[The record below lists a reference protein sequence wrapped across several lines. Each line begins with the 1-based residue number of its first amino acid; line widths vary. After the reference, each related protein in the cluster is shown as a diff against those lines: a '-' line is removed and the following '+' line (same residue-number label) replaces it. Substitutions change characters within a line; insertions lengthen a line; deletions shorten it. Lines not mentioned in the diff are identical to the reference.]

1 VVLSNVASVAI
12 VCGGGIVSGKEIMA
26 LELAKGLR
34 DKGCEVEVVTSYW
47 GNGEF
52 GRRSRAAGLPT
63 HIMRLGFISATPTF
77 ESVRMTAHQMMF
89 WPGLLANYHRFIKS
103 VGPKKI
109 IHTNWHHA
117 MLLYPFLNRERD
129 IYWVHEVLPDKPQY
143 RNVFQLL
150 ARRVRC
156 FVAVSNAVNESLCKL
171 GIDQRMIKVIH
182 NGIEDPVS
190 DPARLARTGKDS
202 VVGIVGQIGGWK
214 GHEDLLNAF
223 QVVLRTQPTAQLH
236 VFGRA
241 ASEYEAFLRARATD
255 LGIQSSIKWN
265 GFIANQAE
273 IYGNLAVLVV
283 PSRSPDPL
291 PTSAIEACFFEVPVV
306 ASRIGGLPEIIAD
319 GETGLLFESGDVDQL
334 ARHLTLLLGDPEL
347 RNKMGRKARERA
359 ISFFGH
365 DRFVREFCEIL
376 DLTTANV
383 AATSS
388 IE

>member
-1 VVLSNVASVAI
+1 
-12 VCGGGIVSGKEIMA
+12 MA

-47 GNGEF
+47 GDGEF
-52 GRRSRAAGLPT
+52 GRRSRAAGFPT
-63 HIMRLGFISATPTF
+63 HIMRLGFISATMTF
-77 ESVRMTAHQMMF
+77 ESLRMTAHQMIF
-89 WPGLLANYHRFIKS
+89 WPGLLAKYYRFLKS

-117 MLLYPFLNRERD
+117 FLLSPFLNRERD

-156 FVAVSNAVNESLCKL
+156 FVAVSKAVNESLCKL
-171 GIDQRMIKVIH
+171 GIDRRMIKVIH

-190 DPARLARTGKDS
+190 DPAQLVRTEKES
-202 VVGIVGQIGGWK
+202 VVGIVGQIGAWK

-223 QVVLRTQPTAQLH
+223 QVVLRTKPTAQLH

-241 ASEYEAFLRARATD
+241 ASEYEAFLRAHAAD
-255 LGIQSSIKWN
+255 LGIQRSIKWN

-273 IYGNLAVLVV
+273 IYANLAVLVV

-291 PTSAIEACFFEVPVV
+291 PTSAIEAGFFEVPVV

-319 GETGLLFESGDVDQL
+319 GETGLLFESGNIDQL
-334 ARHLTLLLGDPEL
+334 ARHLTLLLTDCEL
-347 RNKMGRKARERA
+347 RNKMGRKAREHT
-359 ISFFGH
+359 ISLFKR
-365 DRFVREFCEIL
+365 DRFVREFCDVL
-376 DLTTANV
+376 
-383 AATSS
+383 S
-388 IE
+388 

>member
-1 VVLSNVASVAI
+1 MLKVAI
-12 VCGGGIVSGKEIMA
+12 LCGAGIVSGKEIMA

-47 GNGEF
+47 GDGEF
-52 GRRSRAAGLPT
+52 GRRSRAAGFPT
-63 HIMRLGFISATPTF
+63 HIMRLGFISATMTF
-77 ESVRMTAHQMMF
+77 ESLRMTAHQMIF
-89 WPGLLANYHRFIKS
+89 WPGLLAKYYRFLKS

-117 MLLYPFLNRERD
+117 LLLSPFLNRERD

-156 FVAVSNAVNESLCKL
+156 FVAVSKAVNESLCKL

-190 DPARLARTGKDS
+190 DPAQLVRTEKES
-202 VVGIVGQIGGWK
+202 VVGIVGQIGAWK

-223 QVVLRTQPTAQLH
+223 QVVLRTKPTAQLH

-241 ASEYEAFLRARATD
+241 ASEYEAFLRAHATD
-255 LGIQSSIKWN
+255 LGIQRSIKWN

-273 IYGNLAVLVV
+273 IYANLAVLVV

-291 PTSAIEACFFEVPVV
+291 PTSAIEAGFFEVPVV

-319 GETGLLFESGDVDQL
+319 GETGLLFESGNIDQL
-334 ARHLTLLLGDPEL
+334 ARHLTLLLTDCEL
-347 RNKMGRKARERA
+347 RNKMGRKAREHT
-359 ISFFGH
+359 ISLFKR
-365 DRFVREFCEIL
+365 DRFVREFCDVL
-376 DLTTANV
+376 
-383 AATSS
+383 S
-388 IE
+388 